1 VTTTVPALSLDGAA
15 RGVQE
20 ARRWV
25 VDAVAGVGRPELAE
39 CAEMGVSELVT
50 NALLHG
56 AAPITVR
63 VAGTREHPRV
73 EVRDGSPRLP
83 ELPARSEGA
92 ADRGDLG
99 GPHELDGPGDPGDL
113 DDLDDLD
120 ELGDL
125 GGLLTFGRGL
135 SIVARSSDA
144 WGAEIEADGKVV
156 WFAPSA
162 EFADHDGPE
171 GRITGVQV
179 ISDSGPA
186 GPAPAD
192 SAELQLLGVPAGAL
206 AGFERH
212 FREVRREVRLLSLAH
227 HEDYPMADELSEL
240 FAQLELPVQ
249 RAVAA
254 ERLALLRQRGLPTVD
269 VVLHLPRGQAS
280 DLRRFVDLLRVIDA
294 FCREEKLL
302 ALARTPVQRQFQT
315 WFLLELAAQAEG
327 REPRPWTGPVAA
339 SRRSSAS

>member
-56 AAPITVR
+56 AAPISVR

-73 EVRDGSPRLP
+73 EVRDGSPRPP
-83 ELPARSEGA
+83 ELPARPSVSDGS
-92 ADRGDLG
+92 G
-99 GPHELDGPGDPGDL
+99 GSGGLPEL
-113 DDLDDLD
+113 DDLDDPAG
-120 ELGDL
+120 LGDL
-125 GGLLTFGRGL
+125 DGLLTFGRGL
-135 SIVARSSDA
+135 SIVARASDA

-162 EFADHDGPE
+162 AFADDDGPE

-179 ISDSGPA
+179 VSDRSAGAGSG
-186 GPAPAD
+186 D
-192 SAELQLLGVPAGAL
+192 SIELQLLGVPAGAL

-227 HEDYPMADELSEL
+227 HDDYPLADELSEL
-240 FAQLELPVQ
+240 FAQLEMPVQ

-254 ERLALLRQRGLPTVD
+254 ERLALTRQRGRPAVD
-269 VVLHLPRGQAS
+269 VVLHLSRGQAR

-327 REPRPWTGPVAA
+327 REPRPWAGPAA
-339 SRRSSAS
+339 TSRRSTAS